1 MKTQERIEAELN
13 RLTDEN
19 ARLRREN
26 ASLRQEHGYEGQ
38 RKTENSA
45 NRQESLSINHTSD
58 TEEKVM
64 LFRSLFRGREDV
76 YPIRWDNHKGRSGY
90 SPACGNEWHKVL
102 CGKPKVKCGQCKN
115 SQFLPVTNQVIH
127 DHLIGKQTIG
137 VYPILAD
144 GSCWLLA
151 VDFDKSGWQADV
163 STFLNSCRQLDI
175 PAYIERSR
183 SGEGG
188 HIWIFFDKA
197 IPASTARK
205 LGTLIL
211 THAMDQRP
219 EVGLDS
225 MIDSFQVKTPCRR
238 VGLGT

>member
-1 MKTQERIEAELN
+1 MRSKQRIEAELR

-26 ASLRQEHGYEGQ
+26 ASLRQKHDYEDQ
-38 RKTENSA
+38 KKIENSA
-45 NRQESLSINHTSD
+45 DRQETLSITHTSA
-58 TEEKVM
+58 TEKKIE

-127 DHLIGKQTIG
+127 DHLIGKHTIG

-151 VDFDKSGWQADV
+151 VDFDKSGWQ
-163 STFLNSCRQLDI
+163 
-175 PAYIERSR
+175 
-183 SGEGG
+183 
-188 HIWIFFDKA
+188 
-197 IPASTARK
+197 
-205 LGTLIL
+205 
-211 THAMDQRP
+211 
-219 EVGLDS
+219 
-225 MIDSFQVKTPCRR
+225 
-238 VGLGT
+238 